1 MDEQLKALREAID
14 AVDRRLV
21 ELLNERARL
30 AQQVGQLKRD
40 VNAPVY
46 RPEREA
52 EVLRKVAA
60 INRGPL
66 AEAALT
72 GIYREVISAC
82 RALERPLRV
91 AYLGPPGTFSELAM
105 IKQFGSG
112 VEGAPA
118 LSIDEVFRAAETG
131 AADFAIVPVEN
142 STEGAVGRSLD
153 LLLITPLRILAEVSV
168 PVRHHL
174 LTQSGTLAGITRIV
188 THPQT
193 LAQCAGWLNRN
204 LPNVDK
210 QSVASNAEAA
220 RIAAADPTAAAIA
233 GENAAS
239 LYGLQIA
246 AGHIQDDPHN
256 RTRFAV
262 LGNQDVAP
270 TGRDKTSLILSVPN
284 RAGAVYHML
293 TPLAQHGVSMTR
305 FESRPARMGAW
316 EYYFYVD
323 IEGHERDPRVAAA
336 LQELRAVCAFYK
348 SLGSYPME
356 A

>member
-174 LTQSGTLAGITRIV
+174 LTQSGMLAGITRIV